1 MMDLAAELAL
11 EREKNQR
18 LEAEVDR
25 LRKAVVAASL
35 AAEKEEEYIINQ
47 FIRRQQKKLAA
58 IQQQTMA
65 PTPPRRDYEAEM
77 KRLRDEKVELGVRFE
92 QEQESMVNRLVRQFK
107 SSKLVRPIA

>member
-1 MMDLAAELAL
+1 MDLAAELAL

-47 FIRRQQKKLAA
+47 FIRRQQRNSQRFNNKRWLRRHLDE
-58 IQQQTMA
+58 TMK
-65 PTPPRRDYEAEM
+65 P
-77 KRLRDEKVELGVRFE
+77 K
-92 QEQESMVNRLVRQFK
+92 
-107 SSKLVRPIA
+107 